1 MSRTDKDMPY
11 WVQCEWFEPDHW
23 NCEFSLRQR
32 LPRRLYHRCDLPLSP
47 PGSPLRG
54 RQRYGHCVWVEVYTM
69 PYSTYS
75 GEPTWYDRQIYHRM
89 TRQRVR
95 LQTQECIKEFN
106 TDGEIETLPET
117 TRIPEWFRWW

>member
-11 WVQCEWFEPDHW
+11 WVQCEWFEPRHYFRCI
-23 NCEFSLRQR
+23 NAPGRFFTRT
-32 LPRRLYHRCDLPLSP
+32 HTCDLPPAPTRSHA
-47 PGSPLRG
+47 RG
-54 RQRYGHCVWVEVYTM
+54 PWRAKHCQWVAVESR
-69 PYSTYS
+69 PYHLYS

-95 LQTQECIKEFN
+95 LQTEECIREYN
-106 TDGEIETLPET
+106 TDGEIDTLPET